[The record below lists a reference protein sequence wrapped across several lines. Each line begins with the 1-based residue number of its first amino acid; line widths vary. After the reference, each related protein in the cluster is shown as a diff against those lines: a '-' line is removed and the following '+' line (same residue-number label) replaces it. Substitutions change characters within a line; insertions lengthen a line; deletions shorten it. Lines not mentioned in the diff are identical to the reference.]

1 MEIKVTE
8 EIVNTVC
15 NALQSSKSHLKW
27 QLEVSIPNKKVN
39 PNRKEIIEHQLAEIE
54 EALRVFESL
63 REAT

>member
-15 NALQSSKSHLKW
+15 NALQSSKNHLKW

-39 PNRKEIIEHQLAEIE
+39 PNRKEIIEHQIAEIE
-54 EALRVFESL
+54 EALRVFENL